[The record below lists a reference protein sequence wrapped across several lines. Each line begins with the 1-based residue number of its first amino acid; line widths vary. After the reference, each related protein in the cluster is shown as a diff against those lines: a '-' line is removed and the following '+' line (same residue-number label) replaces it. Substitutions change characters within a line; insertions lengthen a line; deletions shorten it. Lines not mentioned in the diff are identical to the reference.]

1 MPFGVLLLGPP
12 GSGKST
18 LTAALVAA
26 ARADGREVAAVNLD
40 PANDAPPYAAAVD
53 VTALIASADAA
64 AAFGLGPNGALL
76 YALDFLAANADWLAR
91 ALAPA
96 LARGAFVII
105 DAPGQA
111 ELYTAHD
118 GLARVVRALGARG
131 TDLRL
136 AAVHLVDA
144 HHAADPAKFVA
155 AALLALQ
162 AMVRLELPHVN
173 VLSKADQTHFFDA
186 APYGIES
193 FTDFLDVRALLPGS
207 DDDEAGVEG
216 GAGSDAGVGGGG
228 GEAGAGA
235 GSDSDG
241 LPPIASL
248 IQRTAGGGLAA
259 PRAAL
264 ARLAPRSAAFLSKFR
279 RLNAALAEV
288 INDYNLISFV
298 PVSAGDAESVR
309 ALLATVDKAIGF
321 VRTSAPAE

>member
-96 LARGAFVII
+96 LARGAFVVI

-207 DDDEAGVEG
+207 DDDEA
-216 GAGSDAGVGGGG
+216 ADGGGG
-228 GEAGAGA
+228 GAGGDEAADGGDAG
-235 GSDSDG
+235 GGGG

-248 IQRTAGGGLAA
+248 IERTAGGGLAA

-264 ARLAPRSAAFLSKFR
+264 ARLAPRSAAFLAKFR

-321 VRTSAPAE
+321 VRTGPAAE